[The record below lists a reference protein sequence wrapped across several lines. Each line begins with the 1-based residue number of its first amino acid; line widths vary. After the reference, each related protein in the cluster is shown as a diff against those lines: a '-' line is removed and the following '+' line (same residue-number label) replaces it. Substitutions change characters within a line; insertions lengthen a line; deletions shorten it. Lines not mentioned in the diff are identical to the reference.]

1 MGHGARGA
9 FAAGLAQLAGAD
21 RLGGGYGPNIRRRFL
36 PPRWMC
42 RRPLIVT
49 ALSHVK
55 CRFPGS
61 AGEEDN
67 IGMVQAMD
75 DGVEAYSDRAVTALL
90 GFAEL
95 SSIVLGDS
103 LGWYAALAEAGG
115 AGLTPA
121 ELAARTST
129 QERYAREWLEQQS
142 VAGFVAV
149 LGNDVV
155 PDDAALHSGSR
166 FALPPGAAEVLLQPD
181 SLSALMPMVRMLRAG
196 VAQLPELLQAYRH
209 GGGVAWAQLGSEARE
224 SQAAGNKPWF
234 DQRLGTA
241 LASVQEVHGVLS
253 RQGARITDLGAG
265 CGWSTLALAKAY
277 PGAAVVGVDIDGPSI
292 EQARKNAR
300 RSGLEDRVTF
310 RTADAAD
317 AAGAAAPGSEDAVFI
332 FEALH
337 DMPFPV
343 QVLAGVRAMV
353 KPDGVVVVMDEGV
366 ADAFA
371 PDGDELERLM
381 YVYSLFICLPDSLT
395 APGSAGTGT
404 VMRQPVLERHAA
416 AAGYSAVERLPIQ
429 GFSVFRFYRLH
440 L

>member
-1 MGHGARGA
+1 M
-9 FAAGLAQLAGAD
+9 
-21 RLGGGYGPNIRRRFL
+21 
-36 PPRWMC
+36 
-42 RRPLIVT
+42 
-49 ALSHVK
+49 
-55 CRFPGS
+55 
-61 AGEEDN
+61 
-67 IGMVQAMD
+67 GMVQSMD

-115 AGLTPA
+115 AGTTPA
-121 ELAARTST
+121 ELAERTGT

-149 LGNDVV
+149 VRNEVDRDEEGY
-155 PDDAALHSGSR
+155 PSGSR
-166 FALPPGAAEVLLQPD
+166 FLLPPGAAEVLLEPE
-181 SLSALMPMVRMLRAG
+181 SLSAFMPMVRMLRAG
-196 VAQLPELLQAYRH
+196 VAQLPELLQAYRN
-209 GGGVAWAQLGSEARE
+209 GGGVAWAQLGNEARA

-234 DQRLGTA
+234 DQRLGPA
-241 LASVQEVHGVLS
+241 LASVEVIHGVLS
-253 RQGARITDLGAG
+253 RPGARITDLGAG

-292 EQARKNAR
+292 EQARRNAR
-300 RSGLEDRVTF
+300 RSGLADQVRF

-317 AAGAAAPGSEDAVFI
+317 AAGAVAPGSQDAVFI

-353 KPDGVVVVMDEGV
+353 KSDGVVVVMDEGV
-366 ADAFA
+366 ADAFG
-371 PDGDELERLM
+371 PDGDDLERLM
-381 YVYSLFICLPDSLT
+381 YVYSLFICLPDSLS

-404 VMRQPVLERHAA
+404 VMRQPLLERYAVE
-416 AAGYSAVERLPIQ
+416 AGYSAVERMPIE